1 VSDPTSVNAA
11 APAGQ
16 DVTTGNLAD
25 GTPSIWTNLVNT
37 LQSFATLSPDV
48 LAQAWG
54 MWTAARAAIQT
65 VASGVAAAAT
75 QDTVD
80 AAMTKYT
87 PTKLTPAVLAD
98 MAVRNIIG
106 SESGSSTAPILG
118 NIDGHDIY
126 TEASYAGIDL
136 ERMNALILD
145 TGESYGILDA
155 LRLYNRGTSM
165 PVLTENT
172 GYPNVL
178 PLYVS
183 SGNQATEYGITEDEL
198 NTVIYYSRVRDQF
211 IPDLLKLA
219 RNTLTP
225 ADAVELALKDVV
237 SDADAMALFTAGGGV
252 PEQFHVLVDGA
263 GDAIGVEKAV
273 EMAAHNVISAETLNA
288 VIHMSRM
295 NPRFYPLAE
304 QLPDG
309 TYPLNTK
316 WLPPFEIK
324 EAATAGTITSAQAL
338 QWMLD
343 SGYPEDQAKAFAGS
357 LVAPVVTTAK
367 HETAAMVLEEYQASM
382 ISDDQ
387 ATAALT
393 SLGYTTAA
401 VPFLLQYA
409 QAKQVIAGRNTAMAR
424 IRQGFLSQ
432 LVTADQATT
441 ELRQVGIQ
449 QAAVTTLISD
459 WTAEL
464 AVPHTALTVAEI
476 GWFVEHAVISAAEA
490 QSLWKMKGL
499 TATDAAL
506 MAQRYPA
513 PAPTTPAVPAGSGG
527 Q

>member
-1 VSDPTSVNAA
+1 MSNPESVAA
-11 APAGQ
+11 ATAPQPAS
-16 DVTTGNLAD
+16 D
-25 GTPSIWTNLVNT
+25 GTTTFFQTALDAIQGFYTMQAEVVA
-37 LQSFATLSPDV
+37 QV
-48 LAQAWG
+48 LG
-54 MWTAARAAIQT
+54 LWTAARAAVST
-65 VASGVAAAAT
+65 VASGVAAAAA
-75 QDTVD
+75 QGAVD
-80 AAMTKYT
+80 AAMAKYV

-106 SESGSSTAPILG
+106 SESGSATAPLLG

-126 TEASYAGIDL
+126 TEASYSGVDL

-198 NTVIYYSRVRDQF
+198 DTVVHYSRVRDQF

-273 EMAAHNVISAETLNA
+273 ELAAHNVISAETLNA

-295 NPRFYPLAE
+295 NPRFYPLA
-304 QLPDG
+304 QKLPDG
-309 TYPLNTK
+309 TYPLNTR

-324 EAATAGTITSAQAL
+324 EAVAADPALAPQAK
-338 QWMLD
+338 QWMTQ
-343 SGYPEDQAKAFAGS
+343 SGYPEDQAQAFANA
-357 LVAPVVTTAK
+357 LVPAVVTTAK
-367 HETAAMVLEEYQASM
+367 HETVAMVLEEYQASM

-387 ATAALT
+387 ATTALT
-393 SLGYTTAA
+393 NLGYTANS

-409 QAKQVIAGRNTAMAR
+409 QAKQVVAARNTAMAR
-424 IRQGFLSQ
+424 VRAGFLAQ
-432 LVTADQATT
+432 LVTAGEATT

-476 GWFVEHAVISAAEA
+476 GWFVEHAVITAAEA
-490 QSLWKMKGL
+490 QTLWKMRGL
-499 TATDAAL
+499 TAADATL

>member
-1 VSDPTSVNAA
+1 MPDPESANAATSDQTSTTATTSWFQSAVNAI
-11 APAGQ
+11 
-16 DVTTGNLAD
+16 TGLY
-25 GTPSIWTNLVNT
+25 T
-37 LQSFATLSPDV
+37 LDAEAVASV
-48 LAQAWG
+48 LAL
-54 MWTAARAAIQT
+54 WTAARAAVST
-65 VASGVAAAAT
+65 VASGVAAAAAQKT
-75 QDTVD
+75 ID
-80 AAMTKYT
+80 AAMAQYV

-106 SESGSSTAPILG
+106 SESGGATAPILG

-126 TEASYAGIDL
+126 TEASYSGVDL

-178 PLYVS
+178 PLYAS

-198 NTVIYYSRVRDQF
+198 NTVIHYSRVRDQF

-273 EMAAHNVISAETLNA
+273 ELAAHNVISAETLNA

-295 NPRFYPLAE
+295 NPRFYPLAQ

-309 TYPLNTK
+309 TYPLNTR

-357 LVAPVVTTAK
+357 LTPAVVATVK
-367 HETAAMVLEEYQASM
+367 HETSAMVLEEYQASM
-382 ISDDQ
+382 ISVDQ
-387 ATAALT
+387 ATTALEN
-393 SLGYTTAA
+393 LGYTAA
-401 VPFLLQYA
+401 SVPFLLQYA

-424 IRQGFLSQ
+424 IRAGFLAQ
-432 LVTADQATT
+432 LVTADEATN

-476 GWFVEHAVISAAEA
+476 GWFVEHAVITAAEA
-490 QSLWKMKGL
+490 QSLWKMRGL

-513 PAPTTPAVPAGSGG
+513 PVPAAPVVPPGL
-527 Q
+527 

>member
-1 VSDPTSVNAA
+1 MQAEVVA
-11 APAGQ
+11 Q
-16 DVTTGNLAD
+16 
-25 GTPSIWTNLVNT
+25 
-37 LQSFATLSPDV
+37 V
-48 LAQAWG
+48 LG
-54 MWTAARAAIQT
+54 LWTAARAAVST
-65 VASGVAAAAT
+65 VASGVAAAAA
-75 QDTVD
+75 QETVD
-80 AAMTKYT
+80 AAMAKYHA
-87 PTKLTPAVLAD
+87 TKLTPAVLAD

-106 SESGSSTAPILG
+106 SESGGATAPLLG

-126 TEASYAGIDL
+126 TEASYSGVDL

-198 NTVIYYSRVRDQF
+198 DTVVHYSRVRDQF

-273 EMAAHNVISAETLNA
+273 ELAAHNVISAETLNA

-295 NPRFYPLAE
+295 NPRFYPLAQ

-309 TYPLNTK
+309 TYPLNTR

-357 LVAPVVTTAK
+357 LTPAVVATAK
-367 HETAAMVLEEYQASM
+367 HETVAMVLEEYQASM
-382 ISDDQ
+382 ISVDQ
-387 ATAALT
+387 ATTALT
-393 SLGYTTAA
+393 NLGYTANS

-409 QAKQVIAGRNTAMAR
+409 QAKQVVAARNTAMAR
-424 IRQGFLSQ
+424 VRAGFLAQ
-432 LVTADQATT
+432 LVTADEATT

-476 GWFVEHAVISAAEA
+476 GWFVEHAVITAAEA
-490 QSLWKMKGL
+490 QSLWRMRGL
-499 TATDAAL
+499 TEADAAL
-506 MAQRYPA
+506 MAHRYPA
-513 PAPTTPAVPAGSGG
+513 PAPTPPAVPAGSGG